1 MNSRCATRALNLSG
15 SQTIL
20 SPSLPAPSLSGPVT
34 SGEGRLQVHF
44 AQWGESVGG
53 TKSHPTRARGSDQET
68 ALAEP
73 RRLHPKRQHRR
84 NPLVPSHAIDK
95 VSNRGA
101 WACFLRRASGFV
113 GFEKWS
119 ANIVDNI
126 RPIPFKPKFQKV
138 I

>member
-1 MNSRCATRALNLSG
+1 MLTSAECRAQAELTRAC
-15 SQTIL
+15 
-20 SPSLPAPSLSGPVT
+20 A
-34 SGEGRLQVHF
+34 
-44 AQWGESVGG
+44 
-53 TKSHPTRARGSDQET
+53 RARGSDQET

-84 NPLVPSHAIDK
+84 NPLFPSHAIDT

-126 RPIPFKPKFQKV
+126 RPIPFKPKPGWPAADLAFFDNEILYQM
-138 I
+138 IG